1 MNRLE
6 TVFIYAVLFLNFNFV
21 VSQNTKSFLNDIE
34 KEKKQKID
42 SLLYFN
48 KDKNKLEYLAVLPSI
63 NYNFFE
69 NSFNVGISLSNL
81 ANFYQTKQRNKIELE
96 RLKFQL
102 DEKKEND
109 IAALEKEYELIK
121 DTYDILI
128 LELENTT
135 LAEEIFNLKK
145 AQYDNNK
152 ITLEEWLNVQ
162 KSNQDRSLL
171 LFSKVKKISSAMK
184 DFEGKI
190 KNACYKKELD
200 YLAVKESIVF
210 KK

>member
-1 MNRLE
+1 MITILLMKRLSILLVW
-6 TVFIYAVLFLNFNFV
+6 TSFFL
-21 VSQNTKSFLNDIE
+21 VSNHVAGQNSKSFLNVIE
-34 KEKKQKID
+34 NHKKKEID
-42 SLLYFN
+42 SLLHFS
-48 KDKNKLEYLAVLPSI
+48 KDKNKLEYLAVLPSF

-102 DEKKEND
+102 NDKKEKD
-109 IAALEKEYELIK
+109 IAALDQEYALLK
-121 DTYDILI
+121 DMFDILK

-135 LAEEIFNLKK
+135 LAIEIFNLKK

-162 KSNQDRSLL
+162 KNNQDRNLL
-171 LFSKVKKISSAMK
+171 LFSKNKSLATKMRL
-184 DFEGKI
+184 FEEKI
-190 KNACYKKELD
+190 KNNCFLEELK
-200 YLAVKESIVF
+200 YLATH
-210 KK
+210 